1 MLMEKVVNKFSEN
14 EDSLQELEK
23 KINPLLD
30 ENEQVKFSFILE
42 SVLTKIM
49 QMQVSFL
56 FLKQLEKN
64 SGNDKVYIFRILG
77 HSKNP

>member
-1 MLMEKVVNKFSEN
+1 MEKVVNKFSEN
-14 EDSLQELEK
+14 EDTLQELEK

-49 QMQVSFL
+49 QMQV
-56 FLKQLEKN
+56 
-64 SGNDKVYIFRILG
+64 RI
-77 HSKNP
+77 